1 MSVEILQSA
10 LDPLLANGVF
20 ERVQDGV
27 HEGLSSIKA
36 VGLGAGATAVAGISI
51 YLRMKSNSK
60 SEGIVTDGRVRFVD
74 QGWIGLREHNRQFYK
89 STPIY
94 DPFEQIEDPA
104 AGSVPIYHLKKRAQ
118 PIAWEKEFY
127 ELLLPGWMVAPH
139 PWRKY
144 KLLNTQNDNRAFTF
158 RAEDNQVPDKNG
170 RLFNIGGGFTWGHIT
185 GVDDNRQRKSYA
197 YLKDGFNISTGEAR
211 KAGPVSVEQLVF
223 NGIMAGKGTKETD
236 VGDQVR
242 TIIQPEIY
250 DLLYESKNPAKK
262 ARRIFPE
269 LKERTN
275 DRLLDLGAE
284 LRVVEPIVSPHTLGH
299 LAIKGRT
306 PAEQQR
312 DLEVVAL
319 HIMGDDNL
327 SQIGFSPAA
336 RTNTQA

>member
-10 LDPLLANGVF
+10 LDPLLLNGVF
-20 ERVQDGV
+20 DRVQDGV
-27 HEGLSSIKA
+27 HEGWSSIKA
-36 VGLGAGATAVAGISI
+36 MGVGAGATAVAGVGI

-94 DPFEQIEDPA
+94 EPVEQSAIQA
-104 AGSVPIYHLKKRAQ
+104 LTQKLVGQKRQ

-127 ELLLPGWMVAPH
+127 ELLLPGWMIAPH

-158 RAEDNQVPDKNG
+158 HAEDNQVPDKDG

-197 YLKDGFNISTGEAR
+197 YLKDGLNITTGEAR
-211 KAGPVSVEQLVF
+211 RAGSVSIEQLVF
-223 NGIMAGKGTKETD
+223 NGIMAGKGTAETD
-236 VGDQVR
+236 VGDQIR

-284 LRVVEPIVSPHTLGH
+284 LRVVEPVVSPHTFGH
-299 LAIKGRT
+299 LALKGRL
-306 PAEQQR
+306 PDEQR
-312 DLEVVAL
+312 KDLELAAL
-319 HIMGDDNL
+319 HIMGNQNQP
-327 SQIGFSPAA
+327 QIGFSPAA
-336 RTNTQA
+336 RINVQG